1 MSLVDQILG
10 RGAVAEFCLWKNKII
25 SGIVLV
31 MATISWCIL
40 EIMET
45 RLVQFLCSIWLL
57 LMLLLF
63 IWVKFGQLLF
73 TRRPPTPEEI
83 RKRGTPFRVL
93 FLRTERL
100 FLRLYVIAYGEDI
113 KTSLWAILYVAII
126 HTIGSKINLLTILY
140 ICLVSSMTIP
150 VLYLKNQVVI
160 DNFIGE
166 LSEVK
171 NKTLQIFQS
180 RVTKKKNVTP
190 QTPTANANGSSTS
203 MANGP
208 FTSTANRLFTST
220 ANRPSTSMASGP
232 STSTANVP
240 STSTANGPSTPTTNG
255 PSTSM
260 ANEPPAPTANEPH
273 TPTASGP
280 SAPMANGPP
289 ASTVNGSSTA
299 NEPSDNDGP
308 SRHSVRRF
316 RLFRRSVR

>member
-83 RKRGTPFRVL
+83 RKRG
-93 FLRTERL
+93 
-100 FLRLYVIAYGEDI
+100 
-113 KTSLWAILYVAII
+113 
-126 HTIGSKINLLTILY
+126 
-140 ICLVSSMTIP
+140 LVSSMTIP